1 MFKSQ
6 NLSEGADTLITTHFR
21 QGQLPWQVEQ
31 AISIAPEGEMRD
43 MLLLSVLT
51 NCAYALPAM
60 RMYHGF
66 PHHVYGPE
74 LMTMV
79 LAPAASGKGIMN
91 YGKRLLQSIE
101 DEHGEFIYL
110 PANTSSAALM
120 SYLKM
125 LKGRGIMMATEID
138 TLSKA
143 LSSTTGGF
151 SDTLRCMFEHE
162 TISKL
167 RKGQEE
173 LIEIPDPHFNVLISG
188 TYNQLKPLI
197 KSRENGLMSRF
208 ACYVVKQTQDFDDR
222 VWLDAE
228 EDAIPQEVVLYAQLA
243 KEISQRYAWMKKA
256 KHACYFYLTDA
267 QRKSI
272 TRMFRGMYETLRPA
286 FGNEFDSILKRM
298 PVIMKRI
305 GMILTGFRLDMSQP
319 LPERVVCSEDDFEAI
334 LLIGHKLLLHSA
346 MMYQMLPQ
354 NKDAAPGEIG
364 QSLIQKQFFQMLPT
378 DFSKQD
384 AVKTAEV
391 LGVNIKTVEY
401 WLSKFVNSGDLQRIM
416 NGKYQNLNFLK
427 ILIELLTF

>member
-1 MFKSQ
+1 MSNFIS
-6 NLSEGADTLITTHFR
+6 SEGADTLITSHFR
-21 QGQLPWQVEQ
+21 QGQLPWQVEK
-31 AISIAPEGEMRD
+31 AISIAPEGEVRD

-51 NCAYALPAM
+51 NSAYALPAM
-60 RMYHGF
+60 RMYHGL

-91 YGKRLLQSIE
+91 YGKQLLQGIE
-101 DEHGEFIYL
+101 NERGEFIYL

-143 LSSTTGGF
+143 LDSTTGGF

-167 RKGQEE
+167 RKNQEE
-173 LIEIPDPHFNVLISG
+173 LIEIPDPHFSVLISG
-188 TYNQLKPLI
+188 TFNQLKPLI

-208 ACYVVKQTQDFDDR
+208 ASYVVKQTQDFDDR
-222 VWLDAE
+222 VWLDE
-228 EDAIPQEVVLYAQLA
+228 DEDAVPQEVVLYEQLA
-243 KEISQRYAWMKKA
+243 KEICQRYAWMKKA

-305 GMILTGFRLDMSQP
+305 GMILTGFRLDMNEP
-319 LPERVVCSEDDFEAI
+319 LPERVVCSEDDFQTM
-334 LLIGHKLLLHSA
+334 LLMGHKLLLHSA
-346 MMYQMLPQ
+346 MMYQMLPE
-354 NKDAAPGEIG
+354 NKDATPGEIG
-364 QSLIQKQFFQMLPT
+364 HTLIQKQFFEMLPA
-378 DFSKQD
+378 DFTKQD
-384 AVKTAEV
+384 AVKQAEV
-391 LGVNIKTVEY
+391 LGISVDTMKRWLTKYSQSNDIQRVE
-401 WLSKFVNSGDLQRIM
+401 Q
-416 NGKYQNLNFLK
+416 GKYRK
-427 ILIELLTF
+427 IGA

>member
-1 MFKSQ
+1 MLNT

-101 DEHGEFIYL
+101 DEQGEFIYL

-120 SYLKM
+120 SYLRM

-173 LIEIPDPHFNVLISG
+173 FIEIPDPHFNVLISG

-228 EDAIPQEVVLYAQLA
+228 EDAVPQEVVLYAQLA

-256 KHACYFYLTDA
+256 KHSCYFYLTDA

-305 GMILTGFRLDMSQP
+305 GMIFTGFRLDMNEP
-319 LPERVVCSEDDFEAI
+319 LPERVVCSEDDFETL

-346 MMYQMLPQ
+346 MMYQMLPTS
-354 NKDAAPGEIG
+354 KDATPGEIG
-364 QSLIQKQFFQMLPT
+364 QNLVQKQFFQMLPT
-378 DFSKQD
+378 DFTKQD

-391 LGVNIKTVEY
+391 LGVNVRTMEDWLEKMIKHARIERVMKGQYHKT
-401 WLSKFVNSGDLQRIM
+401 SLQIA
-416 NGKYQNLNFLK
+416 
-427 ILIELLTF
+427 

>member
-1 MFKSQ
+1 MKKIIS
-6 NLSEGADTLITTHFR
+6 SEGADTLITTHFR
-21 QGQLPWQVEQ
+21 QGQLPWQVEK

-43 MLLLSVLT
+43 MLLLSLLT
-51 NCAYALPAM
+51 NYAYALPAM

-91 YGKRLLQSIE
+91 YAKQLLKGIE
-101 DEHGEFIYL
+101 KEHGEFIFL
-110 PANTSSAALM
+110 PANTSAAALM
-120 SYLKM
+120 SYLQM

-143 LSSTTGGF
+143 LGSSTGGF
-151 SDTLRCMFEHE
+151 SDVLRCMFEHE

-167 RKGQEE
+167 RKNQEE
-173 LIEIPDPHFNVLISG
+173 LIEIPDPHFAVLLSG

-228 EDAIPQEVVLYAQLA
+228 EDAVPQEVTLYEQLGH
-243 KEISQRYAWMKKA
+243 ELSQRYAWMRKA
-256 KHACYFYLTDA
+256 KHSCYFYLTDA
-267 QRKSI
+267 QRKTI
-272 TRMFRGMYETLRPA
+272 TRMFRAMYETQRHA

-305 GMILTGFRLDMSQP
+305 GMILTGLRMDITQS
-319 LPERVVCSEDDFEAI
+319 LPERAVCSEQDFETM
-334 LLIGHKLLLHSA
+334 LLIGHKLLLHAA
-346 MMYQMLPQ
+346 MMFQMLPE
-354 NKDAAPGEIG
+354 NKEAVPGEIG
-364 QSLIQKQFFQMLPT
+364 HTLIQKQFFEMLPA
-378 DFSKQD
+378 DFTKQD
-384 AVKTAEV
+384 AVKQAEV
-391 LGVNIKTVEY
+391 LGINIKTMDY
-401 WLSKFVNSGDLQRIM
+401 WLTKFVNSGDLQRIM
-416 NGKYQNLNFLK
+416 NGKYQKANA
-427 ILIELLTF
+427 LIA

>member
-1 MFKSQ
+1 MS
-6 NLSEGADTLITTHFR
+6 NLIHSEGADTLITSHFR
-21 QGQLPWQVEQ
+21 QGQLPWQIEK
-31 AISIAPEGEMRD
+31 AISIAPQGEMRD

-51 NCAYALPAM
+51 NSAYALPAM
-60 RMYHGF
+60 RMYHGL

-74 LMTMV
+74 LMTMI

-91 YGKRLLQSIE
+91 YGKQLLQGIE
-101 DEHGEFIYL
+101 NEHGELIYL
-110 PANTSSAALM
+110 PANSSSAALM

-167 RKGQEE
+167 RKNQEE
-173 LIEIPDPHFNVLISG
+173 LIEIPDPHFSVLISG
-188 TYNQLKPLI
+188 TFNQLKPLI

-208 ACYVVKQTQDFDDR
+208 ASYVVKQTQDFDDR
-222 VWLDAE
+222 VWLDE
-228 EDAIPQEVVLYAQLA
+228 DEDAVPQEVVLYEQLA
-243 KEISQRYAWMKKA
+243 KEICQRYAWMKKA

-272 TRMFRGMYETLRPA
+272 TRMFRGMYDTLRPA

-305 GMILTGFRLDMSQP
+305 GMILTGFRLDMNEP
-319 LPERVVCSEDDFEAI
+319 LPERVVCSDDDFQTMM
-334 LLIGHKLLLHSA
+334 LVGHKLLLHSA
-346 MMYQMLPQ
+346 MMYQMLP
-354 NKDAAPGEIG
+354 NSKDAVPGEIG
-364 QSLIQKQFFQMLPT
+364 QNLIQKQFFQMLPT
-378 DFSKQD
+378 DFTKQD
-384 AVKTAEV
+384 AIRQAEV
-391 LGVNIKTVEY
+391 LGVNVKSLER
-401 WLSKFVNSGDLQRIM
+401 WLLKFVQSNDLQHISHGLYRKS
-416 NGKYQNLNFLK
+416 NP
-427 ILIELLTF
+427 LTA

>member
-1 MFKSQ
+1 MEKIIS
-6 NLSEGADTLITTHFR
+6 SEGADTLITSHFR
-21 QGQLPWQVEQ
+21 QGQLPWQVEK

-43 MLLLSVLT
+43 MLLLSLLT
-51 NCAYALPAM
+51 NYAYALPAM

-91 YGKRLLQSIE
+91 YAKQLLQGIE
-101 DEHGEFIYL
+101 NEHGEFIFL

-120 SYLKM
+120 SYLQM

-143 LSSTTGGF
+143 LGSSTGGF
-151 SDTLRCMFEHE
+151 SDVLRCMFEHE

-167 RKGQEE
+167 RKNHEE
-173 LIEIPDPHFNVLISG
+173 FIEITDPHFAVLISG

-228 EDAIPQEVVLYAQLA
+228 EDAVPQDIALYEQLGH
-243 KEISQRYAWMKKA
+243 ELSLRYGWMKKA
-256 KHACYFYLTDA
+256 KRNCYFYLTDA
-267 QRKSI
+267 QRKTI
-272 TRMFRGMYETLRPA
+272 TRMFRAMYDIYRKS

-305 GMILTGFRLDMSQP
+305 GMILTGLRMDMTKA
-319 LPERVVCSEDDFEAI
+319 LPERMVCSEDDFETMI
-334 LLIGHKLLLHSA
+334 LIGHKLLMHSA
-346 MMYQMLPQ
+346 MM
-354 NKDAAPGEIG
+354 
-364 QSLIQKQFFQMLPT
+364 FQMLPENKDAVPGDIGHT
-378 DFSKQD
+378 LIQRQFFDMLPADFTKQD
-384 AVKTAEV
+384 AVKQAEV
-391 LGVNIKTVEY
+391 LGIGYKTIDR
-401 WLSKFVNSGDLQRIM
+401 WLQKSINCNEIQHVAH
-416 NGKYQNLNFLK
+416 GKYCKTIDK
-427 ILIELLTF
+427 IA

>member
-1 MFKSQ
+1 MENYNS
-6 NLSEGADTLITTHFR
+6 LSEGADTLITTHFR
-21 QGQLPWQVEQ
+21 QGQLPWQIER

-91 YGKRLLQSIE
+91 YGKQLLQGVE
-101 DEHGEFIYL
+101 NEHGEFIYL

-143 LSSTTGGF
+143 LGSTTGGF
-151 SDTLRCMFEHE
+151 SDSLRCMFEHE

-167 RKGQEE
+167 RKNQEE
-173 LIEIPDPHFNVLISG
+173 LIEIPDPHFSVLISG
-188 TYNQLKPLI
+188 TFNQLKPLI

-208 ACYVVKQTQDFDDR
+208 ASYVVKQTQDFDDR

-228 EDAIPQEVVLYAQLA
+228 EGAVPEEVVLYDQLS
-243 KEISQRYAWMKKA
+243 KEISLRYAWMKNA
-256 KHACYFYLTDA
+256 KHSCFFYLTDA

-272 TRMFRGMYETLRPA
+272 TRMFRGMYDTLRPA

-305 GMILTGFRLDMSQP
+305 GMILTGFRLDMNEP
-319 LPERVVCSEDDFEAI
+319 LPERVVCSEDDFATL

-346 MMYQMLPQ
+346 MMFQMLPTS
-354 NKDAAPGEIG
+354 KDATPGEIG
-364 QSLIQKQFFQMLPT
+364 QNLIQKQFFQMLPT
-378 DFSKQD
+378 DFTKQD
-384 AVKTAEV
+384 AVHTAEV
-391 LGVNIKTVEY
+391 LGVSVRTVER
-401 WLSKFVNSGDLQRIM
+401 WLVKLVQSSEILHVAHGE
-416 NGKYQNLNFLK
+416 YQK
-427 ILIELLTF
+427 VS

>member
-1 MFKSQ
+1 MFNPQ
-6 NLSEGADTLITTHFR
+6 NHSEGADTLITSHFR
-21 QGQLPWQVEQ
+21 QGQLPWQVEK
-31 AISIAPEGEMRD
+31 AISIAPEGEVRD

-51 NCAYALPAM
+51 NSAYALPAM
-60 RMYHGF
+60 RMYHGL

-91 YGKRLLQSIE
+91 YGKQLLQGIE
-101 DEHGEFIYL
+101 NEHGEFIYL

-143 LSSTTGGF
+143 LDSTTGGF

-167 RKGQEE
+167 RKNQEE
-173 LIEIPDPHFNVLISG
+173 LIEIPDPHFSILISG
-188 TYNQLKPLI
+188 TFNQLKPLI

-208 ACYVVKQTQDFDDR
+208 ASYVVKQTQDFDDR

-228 EDAIPQEVVLYAQLA
+228 EGVVPQEVVLYEQLA
-243 KEISQRYAWMKKA
+243 KEISHRYAWMKKA

-305 GMILTGFRLDMSQP
+305 GMILTGLRLDTSKP
-319 LPERVVCSEDDFEAI
+319 LPERMVCSEEDFETM
-334 LLIGHKLLLHSA
+334 LLIGHKLLMHAA
-346 MMYQMLPQ
+346 MMFQMLPE

-364 QSLIQKQFFQMLPT
+364 HTLIQKQFFEMLPA
-378 DFSKQD
+378 DFTKQD
-384 AVKTAEV
+384 AVKQAEV
-391 LGVNIKTVEY
+391 LGINIKTMDY
-401 WLSKFVNSGDLQRIM
+401 WLTKFVNSGDLQRIM
-416 NGKYQNLNFLK
+416 NGKYQKANVM
-427 ILIELLTF
+427 IA

>member
-1 MFKSQ
+1 MKQ
-6 NLSEGADTLITTHFR
+6 NISSEGADTLITSHFR
-21 QGQLPWQVEQ
+21 QGQLPWQVEK
-31 AISIAPEGEMRD
+31 AIRIAPEGEMRD
-43 MLLLSVLT
+43 MLFLSVLT
-51 NCAYALPAM
+51 NSAYALPAM

-74 LMTMV
+74 LMTMI

-91 YGKRLLQSIE
+91 YGKRLLQGIE
-101 DEHGEFIYL
+101 NEHGELIYL
-110 PANTSSAALM
+110 PANSSSAALM

-167 RKGQEE
+167 RKNQEE
-173 LIEIPDPHFNVLISG
+173 LIEIPDPHFSVLISG
-188 TYNQLKPLI
+188 TFNQLKPLI
-197 KSRENGLMSRF
+197 KTRENGLMSRF
-208 ACYVVKQTQDFDDR
+208 ASYVVKEIQDFDDR

-228 EDAIPQEVVLYAQLA
+228 EGVVPQEVVLYQQLA
-243 KEISQRYAWMKKA
+243 KEISHRYAWMKKA

-298 PVIMKRI
+298 PVIMKRV

-319 LPERVVCSEDDFEAI
+319 LPERVVCSDDDFDTL

-346 MMYQMLPQ
+346 MMYQMLP
-354 NKDAAPGEIG
+354 NSKDAVPGEIG
-364 QSLIQKQFFQMLPT
+364 QNLIQKQFFQMLPT
-378 DFSKQD
+378 DFTKQD
-384 AVKTAEV
+384 AIRQAEV
-391 LGVNIKTVEY
+391 LGVPLKTMEV
-401 WLSKFVNSGDLQRIM
+401 WLSKSIQMSNIERIAH
-416 NGKYQNLNFLK
+416 GLYKKVSCQSA
-427 ILIELLTF
+427 

>member
-1 MFKSQ
+1 MLNS
-6 NLSEGADTLITTHFR
+6 NLSEGADTLITSHFR
-21 QGQLPWQVEQ
+21 QGQLPWQVEK

-51 NCAYALPAM
+51 NSAYALPAM

-91 YGKRLLQSIE
+91 YGKRLLQGIE
-101 DEHGEFIYL
+101 NEHDELIYL
-110 PANTSSAALM
+110 PANSSSAALM

-167 RKGQEE
+167 RKNQEE
-173 LIEIPDPHFNVLISG
+173 LIEIPDPHFSVLISG
-188 TYNQLKPLI
+188 TFNQLKPLI

-208 ACYVVKQTQDFDDR
+208 ASYVVKQIQDFDDR

-228 EDAIPQEVVLYAQLA
+228 EDAVPQEVVLYAQLA
-243 KEISQRYAWMKKA
+243 KEISQRYAWMKKS

-305 GMILTGFRLDMSQP
+305 GMILTGFRLDMNEP
-319 LPERVVCSEDDFEAI
+319 LPERVVCSDDDFQTM
-334 LLIGHKLLLHSA
+334 LLMGHKLLLHSA
-346 MMYQMLPQ
+346 MMYQMLPTS
-354 NKDAAPGEIG
+354 KDATPGEIG

-378 DFSKQD
+378 DFTKQD
-384 AVKTAEV
+384 AIRQAEV
-391 LGVNIKTVEY
+391 LGVAEATMKRWLTKYTQSNDIQRVEQGLY
-401 WLSKFVNSGDLQRIM
+401 RKVIA
-416 NGKYQNLNFLK
+416 
-427 ILIELLTF
+427 

>member
-1 MFKSQ
+1 MT
-6 NLSEGADTLITTHFR
+6 NTILSEGADTLITSHFR
-21 QGQLPWQVEQ
+21 QGQLPWQVEK

-43 MLLLSVLT
+43 MLLLSLLT
-51 NCAYALPAM
+51 NYAYALPAM

-91 YGKRLLQSIE
+91 YAKQLLQGIE
-101 DEHGEFIYL
+101 NEHGEFIFL

-120 SYLKM
+120 SYLQM
-125 LKGRGIMMATEID
+125 LHGRGIMMATEID

-143 LSSTTGGF
+143 LGSSTGGF
-151 SDTLRCMFEHE
+151 SDVLRCMFEHE

-167 RKGQEE
+167 RKNHEE
-173 LIEIPDPHFNVLISG
+173 FIEIPDPHFAVLISG

-228 EDAIPQEVVLYAQLA
+228 EDTVPQDIALYEQLGH
-243 KEISQRYAWMKKA
+243 ELSLRYGWMKKA
-256 KHACYFYLTDA
+256 KHSCYFYLTDA
-267 QRKSI
+267 QRKTI
-272 TRMFRGMYETLRPA
+272 TRMFRAMYDIYRKS

-305 GMILTGFRLDMSQP
+305 GMILTGLRMDMSLP
-319 LPERVVCSEDDFEAI
+319 LPERMVCSEDDFETMI
-334 LLIGHKLLLHSA
+334 LIGHKLLMHSA
-346 MMYQMLPQ
+346 MMFQMLPK
-354 NKDAAPGEIG
+354 NKEAVPGEIG
-364 QSLIQKQFFQMLPT
+364 HTLIQKQFFEMLPA
-378 DFSKQD
+378 DFTKQD
-384 AVKTAEV
+384 AVKQANV
-391 LGVNIKTVEY
+391 LGVSVKTIDY
-401 WLSKFVNSGDLQRIM
+401 WLTKYVQSNEIQRIM
-416 NGKYQNLNFLK
+416 NGKYQK
-427 ILIELLTF
+427 IKGKIA

>member
-1 MFKSQ
+1 MS
-6 NLSEGADTLITTHFR
+6 NLIPSEGADTLITSHLR
-21 QGQLPWQVEQ
+21 QGQLPWQVEK

-43 MLLLSVLT
+43 MLLLSLLT
-51 NCAYALPAM
+51 NYAYALPAM

-91 YGKRLLQSIE
+91 YAKQLLQGIE
-101 DEHGEFIYL
+101 NEHGEFIFL

-120 SYLKM
+120 SYLQM

-143 LSSTTGGF
+143 LGSSTGGF
-151 SDTLRCMFEHE
+151 SDVLRCMFEHE
-162 TISKL
+162 SISKL
-167 RKGQEE
+167 RKNHEE
-173 LIEIPDPHFNVLISG
+173 FIEITDPHFAVLISG

-228 EDAIPQEVVLYAQLA
+228 EDAVPQEIALYEQLGH
-243 KEISQRYAWMKKA
+243 ELSLRYGWMKKA
-256 KHACYFYLTDA
+256 KHSCYFYLTDA
-267 QRKSI
+267 QRKTI
-272 TRMFRGMYETLRPA
+272 TRMFRAMYDIYRKS

-298 PVIMKRI
+298 SVIMKRI
-305 GMILTGFRLDMSQP
+305 GMILTGLRMDMSQA
-319 LPERVVCSEDDFEAI
+319 LPERMVCSEDDFETMI
-334 LLIGHKLLLHSA
+334 LIGHKLLMHSA
-346 MMYQMLPQ
+346 MMFQMLPE
-354 NKDAAPGEIG
+354 NKNAAPGEIG
-364 QSLIQKQFFQMLPT
+364 QTLIQRQFFDMLPA

-384 AVKTAEV
+384 AVKQAQV
-391 LGVNIKTVEY
+391 LGIGLNTLNK
-401 WLSKFVNSGDLQRIM
+401 WLNKFVQSNDILHVAHGVYQKRIA
-416 NGKYQNLNFLK
+416 
-427 ILIELLTF
+427 

>member
-1 MFKSQ
+1 MKQIIS
-6 NLSEGADTLITTHFR
+6 SEGADTLITSHFR
-21 QGQLPWQVEQ
+21 QGQLPWQVEK

-43 MLLLSVLT
+43 MLLLSLLT
-51 NCAYALPAM
+51 NYAYALPAM

-91 YGKRLLQSIE
+91 YAKQLLQGIE
-101 DEHGEFIYL
+101 NEHGEFIFL

-120 SYLKM
+120 SYLQM

-143 LSSTTGGF
+143 LGSSTGGF
-151 SDTLRCMFEHE
+151 SDVLRCMFEHE

-167 RKGQEE
+167 RKNQEE
-173 LIEIPDPHFNVLISG
+173 LIEIPDPHFSVLISG
-188 TYNQLKPLI
+188 TFNQLKPLI

-208 ACYVVKQTQDFDDR
+208 ASYVVKQIQDFDDR

-228 EDAIPQEVVLYAQLA
+228 EDAVPQEVVLYEQLA
-243 KEISQRYAWMKKA
+243 KEISQRYAWMKKT

-272 TRMFRGMYETLRPA
+272 TRMFRGMYDTLRPA

-298 PVIMKRI
+298 PVIMKRV

-319 LPERVVCSEDDFEAI
+319 LPERVVCSDDDFQTM
-334 LLIGHKLLLHSA
+334 LLMGHKLLLHSA
-346 MMYQMLPQ
+346 MMYQMLPKS
-354 NKDAAPGEIG
+354 KDAVPGEIG
-364 QSLIQKQFFQMLPT
+364 QNLIQKQFFQMLPT
-378 DFSKQD
+378 DFTKQD
-384 AVKTAEV
+384 AIRQAEV
-391 LGVNIKTVEY
+391 LGVPLKTMEV
-401 WLSKFVNSGDLQRIM
+401 WLSKSIQISNIERIAH
-416 NGKYQNLNFLK
+416 GLYKKVSCQSA
-427 ILIELLTF
+427 

>member
-1 MFKSQ
+1 MKQIIS
-6 NLSEGADTLITTHFR
+6 SEGADTLITSHLR
-21 QGQLPWQVEQ
+21 QGQLPWQVEK

-43 MLLLSVLT
+43 MLLLSLLT
-51 NCAYALPAM
+51 NYAYALPAM

-91 YGKRLLQSIE
+91 YAKQLLHGIE
-101 DEHGEFIYL
+101 NEHGEFIYL

-143 LSSTTGGF
+143 LDSTTGGF

-167 RKGQEE
+167 RKNQEE
-173 LIEIPDPHFNVLISG
+173 LIEIPDPHFSVLISG
-188 TYNQLKPLI
+188 TFNQLKPLI

-208 ACYVVKQTQDFDDR
+208 ASYVVKQTQDFDDR

-228 EDAIPQEVVLYAQLA
+228 EGVVPQEVVLYEQLA
-243 KEISQRYAWMKKA
+243 KEISHRYAWMKKA

-298 PVIMKRI
+298 PVIMKRV

-319 LPERVVCSEDDFEAI
+319 LPERVVCSDDDFQTM
-334 LLIGHKLLLHSA
+334 LLMGHKLLLHSA
-346 MMYQMLPQ
+346 MMYQMLP
-354 NKDAAPGEIG
+354 NSKDAVPGEIG

-378 DFSKQD
+378 DFTKQD
-384 AVKTAEV
+384 AIRQAEV
-391 LGVNIKTVEY
+391 LGVPLKTMEV
-401 WLSKFVNSGDLQRIM
+401 WLSKSIQMSNIERIAH
-416 NGKYQNLNFLK
+416 GLYKKVSCQSA
-427 ILIELLTF
+427 

>member
-1 MFKSQ
+1 MLNT

-110 PANTSSAALM
+110 PANTSAAALM

-228 EDAIPQEVVLYAQLA
+228 EDAVPQEVVLYAQLA

-256 KHACYFYLTDA
+256 KHSCYFYLTDA

-286 FGNEFDSILKRM
+286 FCNEFDSILKRM

-378 DFSKQD
+378 DFTKQD
-384 AVKTAEV
+384 AVKMAEV

-416 NGKYQNLNFLK
+416 NGKYQKNKAK
-427 ILIELLTF
+427 IA

>member
-1 MFKSQ
+1 MFNS
-6 NLSEGADTLITTHFR
+6 NLSQEGADTLITTHFR
-21 QGQLPWQVEQ
+21 QGQLPWQVEK
-31 AISIAPEGEMRD
+31 AISIAPKGEMRD
-43 MLLLSVLT
+43 MLLLSLLT
-51 NCAYALPAM
+51 NYAYALPAM

-91 YGKRLLQSIE
+91 NAKQMLQGIE
-101 DEHGEFIYL
+101 NEHGEFIFL

-120 SYLKM
+120 SYLQI

-143 LSSTTGGF
+143 LGSSTGGF
-151 SDTLRCMFEHE
+151 SDVLRCMFEHE

-167 RKGQEE
+167 RKNHEE
-173 LIEIPDPHFNVLISG
+173 FIEITDPHFAVLISG
-188 TYNQLKPLI
+188 TYSQLKPLI

-228 EDAIPQEVVLYAQLA
+228 EDAVPQEIALYEQLA
-243 KEISQRYAWMKKA
+243 HELSLRYGWMRKA
-256 KHACYFYLTDA
+256 KHSCYFYLTDA
-267 QRKSI
+267 QRKTI
-272 TRMFRGMYETLRPA
+272 TRMFRAMYDIYRKS

-305 GMILTGFRLDMSQP
+305 CMILTGLRMDMSQP
-319 LPERVVCSEDDFEAI
+319 LPERMVCSEDDFETM
-334 LLIGHKLLLHSA
+334 LLIGHKLLMHSA
-346 MMYQMLPQ
+346 MMFQMLPE

-364 QSLIQKQFFQMLPT
+364 QTLIQKQFFEMLPA
-378 DFSKQD
+378 DFTKQE
-384 AVKTAEV
+384 AVKQAEV
-391 LGVNIKTVEY
+391 LGIAKSTMGEWLKKFTESAHIERVAHGQYHKVNWQK
-401 WLSKFVNSGDLQRIM
+401 GA
-416 NGKYQNLNFLK
+416 
-427 ILIELLTF
+427 

>member
-1 MFKSQ
+1 MVKFIS
-6 NLSEGADTLITTHFR
+6 SEGADTLITSHFR
-21 QGQLPWQVEQ
+21 QGQLPWQVEK

-43 MLLLSVLT
+43 MLLLSLLT
-51 NCAYALPAM
+51 NYAYALPAM

-91 YGKRLLQSIE
+91 YAKQLLQGIE
-101 DEHGEFIYL
+101 NEHGEFIFL

-120 SYLKM
+120 SYLQM
-125 LKGRGIMMATEID
+125 LHGRGIMMATEID

-143 LSSTTGGF
+143 LGSSTGGF
-151 SDTLRCMFEHE
+151 SDVLRCMFEHE

-167 RKGQEE
+167 RKNHEE
-173 LIEIPDPHFNVLISG
+173 FIEITDPHFAVLISG

-228 EDAIPQEVVLYAQLA
+228 EDAVPQDIALYEQLGH
-243 KEISQRYAWMKKA
+243 ELSLRYGWMKRA
-256 KHACYFYLTDA
+256 KHSCYFYLTDA
-267 QRKSI
+267 QRKTI
-272 TRMFRGMYETLRPA
+272 TRMFRAMYDIYRKS

-305 GMILTGFRLDMSQP
+305 GMILTGLRMDMTKP
-319 LPERVVCSEDDFEAI
+319 LPERMVCSEDDFETMI
-334 LLIGHKLLLHSA
+334 LIGHKLLMHSA
-346 MMYQMLPQ
+346 MMFQMLPE

-364 QSLIQKQFFQMLPT
+364 QTLIQRQFFDMLPA
-378 DFSKQD
+378 DFTKQE
-384 AVKTAEV
+384 AVKQAEV
-391 LGVNIKTVEY
+391 LGVNVRTMEDWLEKAIQQTVIE
-401 WLSKFVNSGDLQRIM
+401 RIM
-416 NGKYQNLNFLK
+416 KGRYHKR
-427 ILIELLTF
+427 IA

>member
-1 MFKSQ
+1 MEKIIS
-6 NLSEGADTLITTHFR
+6 SEGADTLITSHFR
-21 QGQLPWQVEQ
+21 QGQLPWQVEK

-43 MLLLSVLT
+43 MLLLSLLT
-51 NCAYALPAM
+51 NYAYALPAM

-66 PHHVYGPE
+66 PHHIYGPE

-91 YGKRLLQSIE
+91 YAKQLLQGIE
-101 DEHGEFIYL
+101 NEHGEFIFL

-120 SYLKM
+120 SYLQM

-143 LSSTTGGF
+143 LGSSTGGF
-151 SDTLRCMFEHE
+151 SDVLRCMFEHE

-167 RKGQEE
+167 RKNHEE
-173 LIEIPDPHFNVLISG
+173 FIEITDPHFAVLISG

-228 EDAIPQEVVLYAQLA
+228 EEAVPQDIALYEQLGR
-243 KEISQRYAWMKKA
+243 ELSQRYGWMRKA
-256 KHACYFYLTDA
+256 KHSCYFYLTDA
-267 QRKSI
+267 QRKTI
-272 TRMFRGMYETLRPA
+272 TRMFRAMYDIYRKS

-305 GMILTGFRLDMSQP
+305 GMILTGLRMDMTQA
-319 LPERVVCSEDDFEAI
+319 LPERMVCSEDDFETMI
-334 LLIGHKLLLHSA
+334 LIGHKLLMHSA
-346 MMYQMLPQ
+346 MMFQMLPE
-354 NKDAAPGEIG
+354 NKDAVPGEIG
-364 QSLIQKQFFQMLPT
+364 HTLIQRQFFDMLPA
-378 DFSKQD
+378 DFTKQD
-384 AVKTAEV
+384 AVKQAEV
-391 LGVNIKTVEY
+391 LGVNVRTMEDWLEKAIQQTVIE
-401 WLSKFVNSGDLQRIM
+401 RIM
-416 NGKYQNLNFLK
+416 KGRYHKR
-427 ILIELLTF
+427 IA

>member
-1 MFKSQ
+1 MLNTHST
-6 NLSEGADTLITTHFR
+6 EGADPLISTHLR
-21 QGQLPWQVEQ
+21 QGQLPWQVEK
-31 AISIAPEGEMRD
+31 AISIAPEGEVRD

-51 NCAYALPAM
+51 NSAYAQPAM
-60 RMYHGF
+60 RMYHGL

-91 YGKRLLQSIE
+91 YGKSLLQGIE
-101 DEHGEFIYL
+101 NEHGEFIYL

-143 LSSTTGGF
+143 LDSTTGGF

-167 RKGQEE
+167 RKNQEE
-173 LIEIPDPHFNVLISG
+173 LIEIPDPHFSVLISG
-188 TYNQLKPLI
+188 TFNQLKPLI

-208 ACYVVKQTQDFDDR
+208 ASYVVKQTQDFDDR

-228 EDAIPQEVVLYAQLA
+228 EDAVPEEVVLYEQLA

-298 PVIMKRI
+298 PVIMKRV
-305 GMILTGFRLDMSQP
+305 GMILTGFRLDMNEP
-319 LPERVVCSEDDFEAI
+319 LPERVVCSEDDFQTM
-334 LLIGHKLLLHSA
+334 LLMGHKLLLHSA

-354 NKDAAPGEIG
+354 SKDATPGEIG

-378 DFSKQD
+378 DFTKQD
-384 AVKTAEV
+384 AIRQAEV
-391 LGVNIKTVEY
+391 LGVPLKTMEV
-401 WLSKFVNSGDLQRIM
+401 WLSKSIQMSNIERIAH
-416 NGKYQNLNFLK
+416 GLYKKVSCQSA
-427 ILIELLTF
+427 

>member
-1 MFKSQ
+1 MLNTHST
-6 NLSEGADTLITTHFR
+6 EGADTLISTHLR
-21 QGQLPWQVEQ
+21 QGQLPWQVEK
-31 AISIAPEGEMRD
+31 AISIAPEGEVRD

-51 NCAYALPAM
+51 NSAYALPAM
-60 RMYHGF
+60 RMYHGL

-91 YGKRLLQSIE
+91 YGKSLLQGIE
-101 DEHGEFIYL
+101 NEHGEFIYL

-143 LSSTTGGF
+143 LDSTTGGF

-167 RKGQEE
+167 RKNQEE
-173 LIEIPDPHFNVLISG
+173 LIEIPDPHFSVLISG
-188 TYNQLKPLI
+188 TFNQLKPLI

-208 ACYVVKQTQDFDDR
+208 ASYVVKQTQDFDDR

-228 EDAIPQEVVLYAQLA
+228 EDAVPEEVVLYEHLA

-319 LPERVVCSEDDFEAI
+319 LPERVVCSEDDFQTM
-334 LLIGHKLLLHSA
+334 LLMGHKLLLHSA

-354 NKDAAPGEIG
+354 SKDATPGEIG

-378 DFSKQD
+378 DFTKQD
-384 AVKTAEV
+384 AIRQAEV
-391 LGVNIKTVEY
+391 LGVPLKTMEV
-401 WLSKFVNSGDLQRIM
+401 WLSKSIQMSNIERIAH
-416 NGKYQNLNFLK
+416 GLYKKVSCQSA
-427 ILIELLTF
+427 

>member
-1 MFKSQ
+1 MP
-6 NLSEGADTLITTHFR
+6 NTILSEGADTLITSHFR
-21 QGQLPWQVEQ
+21 QGQLPWQVEK

-43 MLLLSVLT
+43 MLLLSLLT
-51 NCAYALPAM
+51 NYAYALPAM

-91 YGKRLLQSIE
+91 YAKQLLQGIE
-101 DEHGEFIYL
+101 NEHGEFIFL

-120 SYLKM
+120 SYLQM

-143 LSSTTGGF
+143 LGSSTGGF
-151 SDTLRCMFEHE
+151 SDVLRCMFEHE

-167 RKGQEE
+167 RKNHEE
-173 LIEIPDPHFNVLISG
+173 FIEITDPHFAVLISG

-228 EDAIPQEVVLYAQLA
+228 EDAVPQDIALYEQLGH
-243 KEISQRYAWMKKA
+243 ELSLRYGWMRKA
-256 KHACYFYLTDA
+256 KHSCYFYLTDA
-267 QRKSI
+267 QRKTI
-272 TRMFRGMYETLRPA
+272 TRMFRAMYDIYRKS

-305 GMILTGFRLDMSQP
+305 GMILTGLRMDMSQP
-319 LPERVVCSEDDFEAI
+319 LPERMVCSEDDFETMI
-334 LLIGHKLLLHSA
+334 LIGHKLLMHSA
-346 MMYQMLPQ
+346 MMFQMLPE
-354 NKDAAPGEIG
+354 NKDAVPGEIG
-364 QSLIQKQFFQMLPT
+364 HTLIQRQFFDMLPA
-378 DFSKQD
+378 DFTKQD
-384 AVKTAEV
+384 AVKQAEV
-391 LGVNIKTVEY
+391 LGVNVRTMEDWLEKAIQQTVIE
-401 WLSKFVNSGDLQRIM
+401 RIM
-416 NGKYQNLNFLK
+416 KGRYHKR
-427 ILIELLTF
+427 IA

>member
-1 MFKSQ
+1 MLNT

-101 DEHGEFIYL
+101 DEQGEFIYL

-305 GMILTGFRLDMSQP
+305 GMIFTGFRLDMNEP

-384 AVKTAEV
+384 AIEQAKV
-391 LGVNIKTVEY
+391 LGVNVRTMEDWLEKMIKHARIERVMKGQYHKT
-401 WLSKFVNSGDLQRIM
+401 SLQIA
-416 NGKYQNLNFLK
+416 
-427 ILIELLTF
+427 

>member
-1 MFKSQ
+1 MT
-6 NLSEGADTLITTHFR
+6 NTILSEGADTLITSHFR
-21 QGQLPWQVEQ
+21 QGQLPWQVEK

-43 MLLLSVLT
+43 MLLLSLLT
-51 NCAYALPAM
+51 NYAYALPAM

-91 YGKRLLQSIE
+91 YAKQLLQGIE
-101 DEHGEFIYL
+101 NEHGEFIFL

-120 SYLKM
+120 SYLQM

-143 LSSTTGGF
+143 LGSSTGGF
-151 SDTLRCMFEHE
+151 SDVLRCMFEHE

-167 RKGQEE
+167 RKNHEE
-173 LIEIPDPHFNVLISG
+173 FIEITDPHFAVLISG

-228 EDAIPQEVVLYAQLA
+228 EDAVPQDIALYEQLGH
-243 KEISQRYAWMKKA
+243 ELSLRYGWMRST
-256 KHACYFYLTDA
+256 KHNCYFYLTDA
-267 QRKSI
+267 QRKTI
-272 TRMFRGMYETLRPA
+272 TRMFRAMYDIYRKS

-305 GMILTGFRLDMSQP
+305 GMILTGLRMDMTKP
-319 LPERVVCSEDDFEAI
+319 LPERMVCSEDDFETMI
-334 LLIGHKLLLHSA
+334 LIGHKLLMHSA
-346 MMYQMLPQ
+346 MMFQMLPE
-354 NKDAAPGEIG
+354 NKNAAPGEIG
-364 QSLIQKQFFQMLPT
+364 QTLIQRQFFDMLPA
-378 DFSKQD
+378 DFTKQD
-384 AVKTAEV
+384 AVKQAEV
-391 LGVNIKTVEY
+391 LGIAKSTMGE
-401 WLSKFVNSGDLQRIM
+401 WLR
-416 NGKYQNLNFLK
+416 KYTESAHIERVAHGQYHK
-427 ILIELLTF
+427 INWQKGA

>member
-1 MFKSQ
+1 MP
-6 NLSEGADTLITTHFR
+6 NTILSEGADTLITSHFR
-21 QGQLPWQVEQ
+21 QGQLPWQVEK

-43 MLLLSVLT
+43 MLLLSLLT
-51 NCAYALPAM
+51 NYAYALPAM

-91 YGKRLLQSIE
+91 YAKQLLQGIE
-101 DEHGEFIYL
+101 NEHGEFIFL

-120 SYLKM
+120 SYLQM

-143 LSSTTGGF
+143 LGSSTGGF
-151 SDTLRCMFEHE
+151 SDVLRCMFEHE

-167 RKGQEE
+167 RKNHEE
-173 LIEIPDPHFNVLISG
+173 FIEITDPHFAVLISG

-228 EDAIPQEVVLYAQLA
+228 EDAVPQDIALYEQLGH
-243 KEISQRYAWMKKA
+243 ELSLRYGWMKKA
-256 KHACYFYLTDA
+256 KRNCYFYLTDA
-267 QRKSI
+267 QRKTI
-272 TRMFRGMYETLRPA
+272 TRMFRAMYDIYRKS

-305 GMILTGFRLDMSQP
+305 GMILTGLRMDMTKP
-319 LPERVVCSEDDFEAI
+319 LPERMVCSDDDFETMI
-334 LLIGHKLLLHSA
+334 LIGHKLLMHSA
-346 MMYQMLPQ
+346 MMFQMLPE
-354 NKDAAPGEIG
+354 NKNAAPGEIG
-364 QSLIQKQFFQMLPT
+364 QTLIQRQFFDMLPA
-378 DFSKQD
+378 DFTKQD
-384 AVKTAEV
+384 AVKQAEV
-391 LGVNIKTVEY
+391 LGIGYKTIDR
-401 WLSKFVNSGDLQRIM
+401 WLQKSINCNEIQHVAH
-416 NGKYQNLNFLK
+416 GKYCKTMDK
-427 ILIELLTF
+427 IA

>member
-1 MFKSQ
+1 MLNT

-31 AISIAPEGEMRD
+31 AISIAPQGEMRD

-101 DEHGEFIYL
+101 DEQGEFIYL

-228 EDAIPQEVVLYAQLA
+228 DDAVPQEVVLYAQLA

-305 GMILTGFRLDMSQP
+305 GMIFTGFRLDMNEP

-364 QSLIQKQFFQMLPT
+364 QSLIQKQFFQMLPA

-384 AVKTAEV
+384 AIEQAKV
-391 LGVNIKTVEY
+391 LGIPLKTINN
-401 WLSKFVNSGDLQRIM
+401 WLTKFTQSNEILHVAH
-416 NGKYQNLNFLK
+416 GKYHK
-427 ILIELLTF
+427 GIA

>member
-1 MFKSQ
+1 MEQINSIT
-6 NLSEGADTLITTHFR
+6 EGADTLITTHLR
-21 QGQLPWQVEQ
+21 QGQLPWQIEK
-31 AISIAPEGEMRD
+31 AISIAPKGEMRD

-91 YGKRLLQSIE
+91 YGKRLLQGIE
-101 DEHGEFIYL
+101 DDHGELIYL

-143 LSSTTGGF
+143 LSSTSGGF

-173 LIEIPDPHFNVLISG
+173 LIEIPDPHFNILISG

-228 EDAIPQEVVLYAQLA
+228 EGAIPQEVVLYAQLT

-272 TRMFRGMYETLRPA
+272 TRMFRGMYDTLRPA

-305 GMILTGFRLDMSQP
+305 GMILTGFRLDMNQP
-319 LPERVVCSEDDFEAI
+319 LPERMVCSNDDFETL
-334 LLIGHKLLLHSA
+334 LLIGHKLLLHAA
-346 MMYQMLPQ
+346 MMYQMLPKS
-354 NKDAAPGEIG
+354 KDATPGEIG

-378 DFSKQD
+378 DFTKQD
-384 AVKTAEV
+384 AVKMAEV
-391 LGVNIKTVEY
+391 LGVAEATMKRWLTKYTQSNDIQRVEQGLY
-401 WLSKFVNSGDLQRIM
+401 RKVIA
-416 NGKYQNLNFLK
+416 
-427 ILIELLTF
+427 

>member
-1 MFKSQ
+1 MEQINSI
-6 NLSEGADTLITTHFR
+6 SEGADTLITTHFR

-101 DEHGEFIYL
+101 EEHGEFIYL

-125 LKGRGIMMATEID
+125 LQGRGIMMATEID

-228 EDAIPQEVVLYAQLA
+228 EDAVPQEVVLYAQLT

-305 GMILTGFRLDMSQP
+305 GMIFTGFRLDITKP
-319 LPERVVCSEDDFEAI
+319 LPERMVCSDDDFETL
-334 LLIGHKLLLHSA
+334 LLIGHKLLLHAA

-378 DFSKQD
+378 DFTKQD
-384 AVKTAEV
+384 AIEQAKV
-391 LGVNIKTVEY
+391 LGVSVKSLER
-401 WLSKFVNSGDLQRIM
+401 WLLKFVQSNDLQHISHGLYRKS
-416 NGKYQNLNFLK
+416 NP
-427 ILIELLTF
+427 LTA

>member
-1 MFKSQ
+1 MV
-6 NLSEGADTLITTHFR
+6 NLQTISEGTDTLITSHLR
-21 QGQLPWQVEQ
+21 QGQLPWQIEK

-60 RMYHGF
+60 RMYHGL

-91 YGKRLLQSIE
+91 YGKQLLQGIE
-101 DEHGEFIYL
+101 NERGEFIYL

-143 LSSTTGGF
+143 LDSSTGGF

-167 RKGQEE
+167 RKNQEE
-173 LIEIPDPHFNVLISG
+173 LIEIPDPHFAVLISG

-208 ACYVVKQTQDFDDR
+208 ASYVVKQTQDFDDR

-228 EDAIPQEVVLYAQLA
+228 EDAVPQEVVLYEQLA
-243 KEISQRYAWMKKA
+243 KEISQRYAWMKKS
-256 KHACYFYLTDA
+256 KHYCYFYLTDA

-272 TRMFRGMYETLRPA
+272 TRMFRGMYDTLRPA

-305 GMILTGFRLDMSQP
+305 GMILTGFRFDLNEP
-319 LPERVVCSEDDFEAI
+319 LPERVVCSEDDFQTM
-334 LLIGHKLLLHSA
+334 LLMGHKLLLHSA

-354 NKDAAPGEIG
+354 SKDATPGEIG
-364 QSLIQKQFFQMLPT
+364 QNLVQKQFFQMLPT
-378 DFSKQD
+378 DFTKQD
-384 AVKTAEV
+384 AIHQAEV
-391 LGVNIKTVEY
+391 LGVPLKTMEV
-401 WLSKFVNSGDLQRIM
+401 WLSKSIQISNIERIAH
-416 NGKYQNLNFLK
+416 GLYKKVSCQSA
-427 ILIELLTF
+427 

>member
-1 MFKSQ
+1 MEQINSIT
-6 NLSEGADTLITTHFR
+6 EGADTLITSHLR
-21 QGQLPWQVEQ
+21 QGQLPWQIER

-51 NCAYALPAM
+51 NCTYALPAM

-91 YGKRLLQSIE
+91 YGKCLLQGIE
-101 DEHGEFIYL
+101 NEHGEFIYL
-110 PANTSSAALM
+110 PADSSSAALM

-143 LSSTTGGF
+143 LDSTTGGF

-228 EDAIPQEVVLYAQLA
+228 EDAVPKEVVLYEQLA
-243 KEISQRYAWMKKA
+243 REISQRYAWMHKA
-256 KHACYFYLTDA
+256 KHACYFYAKL
-267 QRKSI
+267 
-272 TRMFRGMYETLRPA
+272 FPA
-286 FGNEFDSILKRM
+286 S
-298 PVIMKRI
+298 
-305 GMILTGFRLDMSQP
+305 
-319 LPERVVCSEDDFEAI
+319 
-334 LLIGHKLLLHSA
+334 
-346 MMYQMLPQ
+346 
-354 NKDAAPGEIG
+354 
-364 QSLIQKQFFQMLPT
+364 
-378 DFSKQD
+378 
-384 AVKTAEV
+384 
-391 LGVNIKTVEY
+391 
-401 WLSKFVNSGDLQRIM
+401 
-416 NGKYQNLNFLK
+416 
-427 ILIELLTF
+427 

>member
-1 MFKSQ
+1 MLNTHST
-6 NLSEGADTLITTHFR
+6 EGADTLISTHLR
-21 QGQLPWQVEQ
+21 QGQLPWQVEK
-31 AISIAPEGEMRD
+31 AISIAPEGEVRD

-51 NCAYALPAM
+51 NSAYALPAM
-60 RMYHGF
+60 RMYHGL

-91 YGKRLLQSIE
+91 YGKRLLQGIE
-101 DEHGEFIYL
+101 NEHGEFIYL

-143 LSSTTGGF
+143 LDSTTGGF

-167 RKGQEE
+167 RKNQEE
-173 LIEIPDPHFNVLISG
+173 LIEIPDPHFSVLISG
-188 TYNQLKPLI
+188 TFNQLKPLI

-208 ACYVVKQTQDFDDR
+208 ASYVVKQIQDFDDR
-222 VWLDAE
+222 VWMDAE
-228 EDAIPQEVVLYAQLA
+228 EDAVPQEVVLYEQLA
-243 KEISQRYAWMKKA
+243 KEISQRYAWMKKT

-272 TRMFRGMYETLRPA
+272 TRMFRGMYDTLRPA

-298 PVIMKRI
+298 PVIMKRV

-319 LPERVVCSEDDFEAI
+319 LPERVVCSDDDFQTM
-334 LLIGHKLLLHSA
+334 LLMGHKLLLHSA
-346 MMYQMLPQ
+346 MMYQMLPKS
-354 NKDAAPGEIG
+354 KDAVPGEIG
-364 QSLIQKQFFQMLPT
+364 QNLIQKQFFQMLPT
-378 DFSKQD
+378 DFTKQD
-384 AVKTAEV
+384 AIRQAEV
-391 LGVNIKTVEY
+391 LGVPLKTMEV
-401 WLSKFVNSGDLQRIM
+401 WLSKSIQISNIERIAH
-416 NGKYQNLNFLK
+416 GLYKKVSCQSA
-427 ILIELLTF
+427 

>member
-1 MFKSQ
+1 MLNT

-91 YGKRLLQSIE
+91 YGKRLLQIIE
-101 DEHGEFIYL
+101 DEQGEFIYL

-228 EDAIPQEVVLYAQLA
+228 EDAVPQEVVLYAQLA

-256 KHACYFYLTDA
+256 KHSCYFYLTDA

-305 GMILTGFRLDMSQP
+305 GMIFTGFRLDMNEP

-384 AVKTAEV
+384 AIEQAKV
-391 LGVNIKTVEY
+391 LGVNVRTMEDWLEKMIKHARIERVMKGQYHKT
-401 WLSKFVNSGDLQRIM
+401 SLQIA
-416 NGKYQNLNFLK
+416 
-427 ILIELLTF
+427 